1 MITMNETFTYLYTHV
16 GIFGSLPT
24 HKVFT
29 SDKSN
34 RTKLIFA
41 DNTFIYS
48 LISSWALTNSDF
60 DSGKAMWKEE
70 PADYLEN
77 EIKKLA
83 IYKANHPLFVTES

>member
-1 MITMNETFTYLYTHV
+1 MNETFTYLYTHV

-29 SDKSN
+29 SDKSDK
-34 RTKLIFA
+34 TKLIFA
-41 DNTFIYS
+41 DNTFVYS
-48 LISSWALTNSDF
+48 LISSWALSNSDL
-60 DSGKAMWKEE
+60 DSGKETWKDE

-83 IYKANHPLFVTES
+83 IYKANHPLFITEL

>member
-1 MITMNETFTYLYTHV
+1 MNETFKYLYTHV

-29 SDKSN
+29 SDKSD

-48 LISSWALTNSDF
+48 LISSWALSNSDF
-60 DSGKAMWKEE
+60 DCRKETWKEE
-70 PADYLEN
+70 PTDYLEN

-83 IYKANHPLFVTES
+83 IYKANHPLFITES

>member
-1 MITMNETFTYLYTHV
+1 M

-29 SDKSN
+29 SDTSH

-48 LISSWALTNSDF
+48 LISSWALSNSDF
-60 DSGKAMWKEE
+60 DSGKVTWKEE
-70 PADYLEN
+70 PEGYLEN

-83 IYKANHPLFVTES
+83 IYKANHPLFITES

>member
-1 MITMNETFTYLYTHV
+1 M

-34 RTKLIFA
+34 RKKLIFA

-48 LISSWALTNSDF
+48 LISSWALSNSDF
-60 DSGKAMWKEE
+60 DSGKVTWKEE
-70 PADYLEN
+70 PEGYLEN

-83 IYKANHPLFVTES
+83 IYKANHPLFITES

>member
-1 MITMNETFTYLYTHV
+1 MNETFTYLYTHV

-48 LISSWALTNSDF
+48 LISCWALSNSDF
-60 DSGKAMWKEE
+60 DSGKVTWKEE
-70 PADYLEN
+70 PQGYLEN

-83 IYKANHPLFVTES
+83 IYKANHPLFITES